1 MGLANRAIANKNNDG
16 EQITI
21 TEIDFILSKL
31 RTATFKGEEFETFYN
46 VWVKLSNIKSE
57 LQKK

>member
-1 MGLANRAIANKNNDG
+1 MGLANRTVVNKNNDG

>member
-1 MGLANRAIANKNNDG
+1 MGLANRAIVNKNNDG

>member
-1 MGLANRAIANKNNDG
+1 MGLANRVAVSKSNDG